1 MRNTLNR
8 LVSYLLAPPFCGHCH
23 TYLKKRKSLCSCC
36 LSQVDSVFL
45 AKVGPL
51 KVHALSAHE
60 YPLSSLIN
68 KSYEASVQLGTLL
81 WECSA
86 LSSLEVDC
94 LIPVPRYT
102 ESKKGYS
109 ASVVIAQQ
117 ISTLSGIPVVVCMKR
132 VKSPLKKR
140 LYTKVEQYRYN
151 QDAFRVTP
159 DISEIEGKRVVLID
173 ELCLSGST
181 LVEVARQVEL
191 GRPREM
197 QAVVVCRA
205 HC

>member
-23 TYLKKRKSLCSCC
+23 TYLKQREPLCSRC
-36 LSQVDSVFL
+36 LSQVDSVLFT
-45 AKVGPL
+45 KVGPL
-51 KVHALSAHE
+51 KVHALSAHD

-68 KSYEASVQLGTLL
+68 KSYETSVHLGTLL
-81 WECSA
+81 WERSA
-86 LSSLEVDC
+86 LSSLEVDY

-102 ESKKGYS
+102 EGKKGYS

-117 ISTLSGIPVVVCMKR
+117 ISTLSGIPVVACIKR
-132 VKSPLKKR
+132 VKPPLKKR

-159 DISEIEGKRVVLID
+159 DISEIKGKRVVLID
-173 ELCLSGST
+173 EVCLSGST
-181 LVEVARQVEL
+181 LVEVAKQVAL
-191 GRPREM
+191 GRPKDM
-197 QAVVVCRA
+197 QAVVVCRRL
-205 HC
+205 C